1 LISWKNSF
9 KRLNEEYETAKKKKE
24 ALDNLLNSG
33 RISQSTF
40 DLFNIE
46 INEGIAELERQQKA
60 LLDKMSSKMRGLEEQ
75 IKTLEM
81 LFANFEIQHVT
92 GEVDEEVYQREI
104 TPLSMGLETAKQE
117 LDAIKEAMNQLSSDT
132 QIPATNVVAQPEIEP
147 QPSEVSQA
155 EAETAKETVLAVEE
169 EKLPKPEVDV
179 IEACKTDSA
188 KTEQEKQQET
198 LQSTEESK
206 QTEEKEA

>member
-1 LISWKNSF
+1 MLKLISWKNSF

-24 ALDNLLNSG
+24 ALHNLLNSG

-40 DLFNIE
+40 DLFNNE
-46 INEGIAELERQQKA
+46 INEGIAELEREQKA

-92 GEVDEEVYQREI
+92 AEVDDEVYQREI

-117 LDAIKEAMNQLSSDT
+117 LDAIREAMNQLSSDT
-132 QIPATNVVAQPEIEP
+132 EGVATNAVVQPDIEP
-147 QPSEVSQA
+147 QSSEVSQA
-155 EAETAKETVLAVEE
+155 EAEAPQETVPQAE
-169 EKLPKPEVDV
+169 EKLPKPEVD
-179 IEACKTDSA
+179 IAEGRETNSNQIQ
-188 KTEQEKQQET
+188 QEKQQET
-198 LQSTEESK
+198 LQATEETK
-206 QTEEKEA
+206 PT